1 MSLIDEASV
10 RLAEI
15 PDLQL
20 TRNEPLSRHTR
31 FELGGPASLF
41 AEARTEAAFIN
52 ALSVLK
58 YSSVRHI
65 VVGAGTNLVVADAGF
80 PGVVLTFS
88 GDQVSG
94 GGTQVAVQAGASL
107 QTLVDFA
114 VGRGLKGLEN
124 MTGIPGQVGAA
135 IYGNAGAYGS
145 SISDFVIEVRYFDGE
160 RVRSLDR
167 DGCQFRY
174 RGSIFKQRKDWL
186 ILSAVLEFQ
195 PAGAATLAARAEEI
209 LAVRNKKYPPEM
221 RCAGSVFKNLIF
233 SDLPRRVQAMVPSEV
248 VKGGKVPSAWFL
260 DVTGVKGMRSGGI
273 HVADYHANLIF
284 NAGAGTAR
292 ELRQVIGEL
301 KRRVRERFGIDLEE
315 EIQYVGFDTMLPGL
329 DTLSSTLRVIDAL
342 IEGMSRDDIAWTPAP
357 GRWSIKE
364 VLFHLAHVE
373 EICFVRRGKAM
384 LDEENP
390 ELEPYNVEE
399 FTPADWGFDG
409 DGLSALARLRDLR
422 RGMLDLLEIQPATAG
437 ERAGIHRDLGPITLA
452 ELLNEWAFH
461 DLGHIRQIAEI
472 VRARRYHPEMGP
484 FRPLYRVN
492 P

>member
-1 MSLIDEASV
+1 MLLIDEASV

-20 TRNEPLSRHTR
+20 TRNEPLARHTR
-31 FELGGPASLF
+31 FELGGPASIF

-52 ALSVLK
+52 ALRVLK

-80 PGVVLTFS
+80 PGVILTFS
-88 GDQVSG
+88 GSEISG
-94 GGTQVAVQAGASL
+94 GGTRVTVQAGSSL
-107 QTLVDFA
+107 QSLVDFA

-160 RVRSLDR
+160 RVKSLDR

-195 PAGAATLAARAEEI
+195 PGGAATLAARADEI
-209 LAVRNKKYPPEM
+209 LTVRNKKYPPEM
-221 RCAGSVFKNLIF
+221 RCAGSIFKNLIF
-233 SDLPRRVQAMVPSEV
+233 SELPERVQAMVPPDV

-273 HVADYHANLIF
+273 QVADYHANLIF
-284 NAGAGTAR
+284 NAGGGTAR

-315 EIQYVGFDTMLPGL
+315 EVQYIGFDTMLPGL
-329 DTLSSTLRVIDAL
+329 DTLSSTIRVIDGL
-342 IEGMSRDDIAWTPAP
+342 IEGMSREDLAWKPAP
-357 GRWSIKE
+357 GRWSINE
-364 VLFHLAHVE
+364 VLMHLAHVE
-373 EICFVRRGKAM
+373 ENCFVRRSKAM
-384 LDEENP
+384 LEEVDP
-390 ELEPYNVEE
+390 VLEPYNTED
-399 FTPADWGFDG
+399 FTSADWGFNG
-409 DGLSALARLRDLR
+409 DGLVALAQLRDLR
-422 RGMLDLLEIQPATAG
+422 RGILDLLETEPATTG
-437 ERAGIHRDLGPITLA
+437 DRTGIHKELGRVTLA

-461 DLGHIRQIAEI
+461 DLGHVRQITEI
-472 VRARRYHPEMGP
+472 IRARRYYPEMGP
-484 FRPLYRVN
+484 FRPLYQVN